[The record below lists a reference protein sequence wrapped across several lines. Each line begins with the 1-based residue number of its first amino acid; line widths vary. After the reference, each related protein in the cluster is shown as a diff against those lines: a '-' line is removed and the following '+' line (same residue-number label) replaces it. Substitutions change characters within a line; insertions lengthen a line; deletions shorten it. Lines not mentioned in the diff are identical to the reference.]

1 MIVTPELLT
10 PDLLIVIGF
19 IGGLIGKAVGSIFG
33 GGKSK
38 SKSGPPGYAQ
48 DAGKQLLKYGTDMG
62 LPSQRTLL
70 QAGGPTFGQT
80 LPRGTTRGLFGN
92 LLGGSGGFAT
102 AALPTEAR
110 TAALDPFGHDAQSV
124 GGIDW
129 GGFGA
134 SPFKAN
140 IDEALRLF
148 GDQTKRDY
156 FGDSGIGGLFG
167 AGGSALARSGL
178 MSSSA
183 GERLAQRLGGD
194 LSRTQADYGN
204 RLLGEG
210 LRTYG
215 TFETSDLER
224 LARER
229 MTNRDR
235 SAGIDK
241 QNQNI
246 ASMERYGDLQRA
258 ADIAKAN
265 AARRQAGIDRQVRT
279 RAGLFDTLFNERA
292 AERARR
298 QGVAQLPI
306 DILTKVMSGSGTT
319 SSSTGANPFLSNL
332 MGGLG
337 TAAGNKVI
345 DYFGLGG

>member
-1 MIVTPELLT
+1 M
-10 PDLLIVIGF
+10 
-19 IGGLIGKAVGSIFG
+19 
-33 GGKSK
+33 
-38 SKSGPPGYAQ
+38 
-48 DAGKQLLKYGTDMG
+48 
-62 LPSQRTLL
+62 
-70 QAGGPTFGQT
+70 
-80 LPRGTTRGLFGN
+80 FGN

-102 AALPTEAR
+102 AATPREGR
-110 TAALDPFGHDAQSV
+110 TAALDPRGFD
-124 GGIDW
+124 IDVRGFNNPFAGNVDW
-129 GGFGA
+129 AGFGA

-148 GDQTKRDY
+148 GTQAKRDY

-215 TFETSDLER
+215 TFETSDLNRRMQENISNAER
-224 LARER
+224 AALLARSNQGTQSEIAR
-229 MTNRDR
+229 
-235 SAGIDK
+235 

-265 AARRQAGIDRQVRT
+265 AARRQSGIDRQVRT

-292 AERARR
+292 AERQRR
-298 QGVAQLPI
+298 QGIASLPI

-332 MGGLG
+332 LGGLG
-337 TAAGNKVI
+337 RGASDRVLG
-345 DYFGLGG
+345 YFGLDG